1 MPTLHGITVRHALS
15 LDCMQG
21 ARVVAGGDGLERI
34 ITSVNVM
41 EVPDILPW
49 VKEGQ
54 LLLTTGFS
62 IKDDLAAQEQLVP
75 DLAKRGLAA
84 LGFKPKRYVDRIPEI
99 MIQEANAHSLP
110 LIELPPEA
118 SHPQVLQGVY
128 SELVSRQAS
137 LLKKTAEVHEVI
149 MSVLLGG
156 GGLADVAETLE
167 QLVDNPA
174 SIYDTEGEL
183 LASSPQAK
191 EITGAGGSPSLP
203 PRQLQELKLKR
214 HELPLGNA
222 KCSAVMAPVVAG
234 SRLYGQVIAW
244 EKNRPLK
251 QFDLITLEQAA
262 TLSALV
268 ILNHRAVQSVETKY
282 KNEFLYDWLR
292 GDMESAAEL
301 IQRSETLGWNV
312 EGSFI
317 LLVIEIDGYD
327 GMLSGSRRD
336 REATF
341 KAKEK
346 IQRVVC
352 RAMDRRH
359 DYYILGDRGGYFVL
373 LVRAKA
379 AWSDRAAREK
389 AREVAVTI
397 QQDLKAMLSKVSC
410 SIGMGRFYQDIMSIP
425 RSFQE
430 ARKAVE
436 IGRRIRGD
444 GQITHFDDLG
454 VYRLLYHVDQPEEME
469 KFARETV
476 LPLVEYDYQH
486 GTDLVPTLEAFFGCN
501 GNLSKVA
508 RELFAHYNTVLYRLE
523 RIKEVAGVDL
533 DDPEQRLNLQVALK
547 IMRMNIHALRGA

>member
-21 ARVVAGGDGLERI
+21 ARVVAGEDGLERI

-62 IKDDLAAQEQLVP
+62 IKDDLAAQKQLVP
-75 DLAKRGLAA
+75 ELAKRGLAA
-84 LGFKPKRYVDRIPEI
+84 LGFKPKRYLDRIPEI
-99 MIQEANAHSLP
+99 MIQEANAYSFP
-110 LIELPPEA
+110 LIELPQEA
-118 SHPQVLQGVY
+118 SHPQLLQGVY

-137 LLKKTAEVHEVI
+137 LLKKTVEVHEVI
-149 MSVLLGG
+149 MGVLLAG
-156 GGLADVAETLE
+156 GGLADVAGTLE
-167 QLVDNPA
+167 RLVDNPA
-174 SIYDTEGEL
+174 SIYDVEGEL

-191 EITGAGGSPSLP
+191 EITSAGGSASLP
-203 PRQLQELKLKR
+203 PRYLQDLKLKR
-214 HELPLGNA
+214 YELSLGNE

-234 SRLYGQVIAW
+234 NRLYGQVIAW

-301 IQRSETLGWNV
+301 IQRAETVGWNI

-317 LLVIEIDGYD
+317 LLVIEIDDYD
-327 GMLSGSRRD
+327 RMLSGSRRN
-336 REATF
+336 REAAF
-341 KAKEK
+341 KVKEQ
-346 IQRVVC
+346 IQRVIS

-389 AREVAVTI
+389 AREVAITI
-397 QQDLKAMLSKVSC
+397 QQDLKTMLPKVSC
-410 SIGMGRFYQDIMSIP
+410 SVGIGRFYQEVMSIP
-425 RSFQE
+425 LSFQE

-454 VYRLLYHVDQPEEME
+454 VYRLLYRVDQPQEME
-469 KFARETV
+469 KFAQETV
-476 LPLVEYDYQH
+476 LPLVEYDREH
-486 GTDLVPTLEAFFGCN
+486 GTDLVSTLEAFFRCKRQPQQDG
-501 GNLSKVA
+501 
-508 RELFAHYNTVLYRLE
+508 
-523 RIKEVAGVDL
+523 
-533 DDPEQRLNLQVALK
+533 QRAVHPLQHSSLPP
-547 IMRMNIHALRGA
+547 